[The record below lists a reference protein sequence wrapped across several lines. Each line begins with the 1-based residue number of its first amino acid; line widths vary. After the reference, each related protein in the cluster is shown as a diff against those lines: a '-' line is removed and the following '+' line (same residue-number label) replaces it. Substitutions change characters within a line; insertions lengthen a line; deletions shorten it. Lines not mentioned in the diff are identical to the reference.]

1 MSDSGTL
8 ISLVQRFADVEA
20 SWLST
25 VRPNGRSH
33 SSPIWHIWYEGRVY
47 VVTKETAVKTHNI
60 LHNPSVVIT
69 HPDPKDVVIIEGMA
83 RLAPEKRTALRPLL
97 LQKYKW
103 DISDPD
109 EANYNTVIE
118 ITPTRLI
125 AWGAYGNGRWTGAEV
140 TAVRDLASSAE

>member
-1 MSDSGTL
+1 MSNSNTL
-8 ISLVQRFADVEA
+8 TSLIQRFADAEC

-33 SSPIWHIWYEGRVY
+33 SSPIWHVWYEGRVY
-47 VVTKETAVKTHNI
+47 VVTKETAVKARNI
-60 LHNPSVVIT
+60 TLNPSVVIT

-83 RLAPEKRTALRPLL
+83 RFAPEKRAALRPLL

-109 EANYNTVIE
+109 EANYNTVVE

-125 AWGAYGNGRWTGAEV
+125 AWGAYGEGRWTGAEV
-140 TAVRDLASSAE
+140 TAVRDVASSLS